1 MSFRSGPGLYDVRAS
16 ELEEPKDMS
25 SHDAGTGAAAA
36 EPELLSLD
44 PATTA
49 VIRGTVPAAG
59 LRDFFDSAF
68 RTLPRVLG
76 AQGVSVRSPAFA
88 LFRGVPTDTFDL
100 EVGFVTDQPVRP
112 EDGVVAGSLPGGRA
126 VRLTHFGSFD
136 GLGSSW
142 ERLDAW
148 MRAQGLSGGPQRWEV
163 YVTQPSPAMDPR
175 DLRTDLTWPLAG

>member
-1 MSFRSGPGLYDVRAS
+1 MN
-16 ELEEPKDMS
+16 
-25 SHDAGTGAAAA
+25 SHDAETGAAAA

-112 EDGVVAGSLPGGRA
+112 EDGVVAGSL
-126 VRLTHFGSFD
+126 
-136 GLGSSW
+136 
-142 ERLDAW
+142 
-148 MRAQGLSGGPQRWEV
+148 SGGPQRWEV

>member
-1 MSFRSGPGLYDVRAS
+1 
-16 ELEEPKDMS
+16 MS
-25 SHDAGTGAAAA
+25 SHDAETGAAAA

-59 LRDFFDSAF
+59 LRDFFDNSF
-68 RTLPRVLG
+68 HTLAQVLG
-76 AQGVSVRSPAFA
+76 AQRVSVRSPAFA

-100 EVGFVTDQPVRP
+100 ETGFVTDRPVRP

-142 ERLDAW
+142 ERLHSW
-148 MRAQGLSGGPQRWEV
+148 MRAQGLSAGPQRWEL
-163 YVTQPSPAMDPR
+163 YVTRPSPEMDPR
-175 DLRTDLTWPLAG
+175 DLRTDLTWPLAD